1 MDPKPKPALTKMK
14 ARLAAEAAAAEA
26 AAAPAATEKKKP
38 ALTKMKARLAEAA
51 AAKSEA
57 AKPEAAKPEAPKA
70 PAAKAEAP
78 KPEAAKAPAAKAPAA
93 KPALTKM
100 KALMEARQKEL
111 KLLEDAPFPE
121 TPGQEAAAI
130 MKEYCL
136 RNNIP
141 YTQADIDACLDW
153 DKQLMTEY
161 RELERAVEKGRAAV
175 YGTEEVVDEN
185 GEVTVVAK
193 PKPEF
198 GTREYWAWAHKNKK
212 ERLAREAAEAAEKEK
227 KKAEA
232 IARGETPIEEKP
244 KKKRG
249 PNKPKTQAKE
259 VK

>member
-57 AKPEAAKPEAPKA
+57 AKPEAPKA

-78 KPEAAKAPAAKAPAA
+78 KPEAAKPAAA

-100 KALMEARQKEL
+100 KALMDARQKEL
-111 KLLEDAPFPE
+111 KLLEDAPLPE

-141 YTQADIDACLDW
+141 YTQADVNACLQW
-153 DKQLMTEY
+153 DKQLVTEY
-161 RELERAVEKGRAAV
+161 KELVTAIDKGRAAV
-175 YGTEEVVDEN
+175 YGTEEVTDEY
-185 GEVTVVAK
+185 GETATVAK

-198 GTREYWAWAHKNKK
+198 GTPEFWSWAKKAKK
-212 ERLAREAAEAAEKEK
+212 ERLAAEAAEAAA
-227 KKAEA
+227 KAAAREAA
-232 IARGETPIEEKP
+232 IARGETPVEEKP

-249 PNKPKTQAKE
+249 PNKPKK
-259 VK
+259 

>member
-57 AKPEAAKPEAPKA
+57 AKPEAPKA

-78 KPEAAKAPAAKAPAA
+78 KPEAAKPAAA

-100 KALMEARQKEL
+100 KALMDARQKEL
-111 KLLEDAPFPE
+111 KLLEDAPLPE

-141 YTQADIDACLDW
+141 YTQADVNACLQW
-153 DKQLMTEY
+153 DKQLVTEY
-161 RELERAVEKGRAAV
+161 KELVTAIDKGRAAV
-175 YGTEEVVDEN
+175 YGTEEVTDEY
-185 GEVTVVAK
+185 GETTTVAK

-198 GTREYWAWAHKNKK
+198 GTPEFWSWAKKAKK
-212 ERLAREAAEAAEKEK
+212 ERLAAEAAEAAA
-227 KKAEA
+227 KAAAREAA
-232 IARGETPIEEKP
+232 IARGETPVEEKP

-249 PNKPKTQAKE
+249 PNKPKK
-259 VK
+259 

>member
-1 MDPKPKPALTKMK
+1 MEPKFKLTKMK
-14 ARLAAEAAAAEA
+14 ARLAAMPKPIAAPEAAAAAPEA
-26 AAAPAATEKKKP
+26 AAAAPEAAVASAAPVKKP
-38 ALTKMKARLAEAA
+38 ALTKMK
-51 AAKSEA
+51 K
-57 AKPEAAKPEAPKA
+57 
-70 PAAKAEAP
+70 
-78 KPEAAKAPAAKAPAA
+78 
-93 KPALTKM
+93 
-100 KALMEARQKEL
+100 LMEAREKEREKALKEL
-111 KLLEDAPFPE
+111 EDVFPE

-249 PNKPKTQAKE
+249 PNKPKTQATE

>member
-57 AKPEAAKPEAPKA
+57 AKPEAP
-70 PAAKAEAP
+70 KAEAP
-78 KPEAAKAPAAKAPAA
+78 KPEAAKPEAAKPAAA

-100 KALMEARQKEL
+100 KALMDARQKEL
-111 KLLEDAPFPE
+111 KLLEDAPLPE

-141 YTQADIDACLDW
+141 YTQADVNACLQW
-153 DKQLMTEY
+153 DKQLVTEY
-161 RELERAVEKGRAAV
+161 KELVTAIDKGRAAV
-175 YGTEEVVDEN
+175 YGTEEVTDEY
-185 GEVTVVAK
+185 GETTTVAK

-198 GTREYWAWAHKNKK
+198 GTPEFWSWAKKAKK
-212 ERLAREAAEAAEKEK
+212 ERLAAEAAEAAA
-227 KKAEA
+227 KAAAREAA
-232 IARGETPIEEKP
+232 IARGETPVEEKP

-249 PNKPKTQAKE
+249 PNKPKK
-259 VK
+259 